1 MGGENR
7 RNTAIITPTSKFK
20 IMNFYLISSLTF
32 VILTWVSSGDALK
45 CNQCTSHEHTQC
57 GDPFY
62 YEDELGNK
70 TYKKQFEKECPLDD
84 GNGNEYTLC
93 GKIYQV
99 VRGNERII
107 RSCGYEES
115 TDLDG
120 KPRQCY
126 STVLEEYNTYVCTC
140 KGDNCNG
147 SNTLGI
153 SIISCTLSVI
163 LAVFFK

>member
-1 MGGENR
+1 MGR

-70 TYKKQFEKECPLDD
+70 TYKTQFQKECPKDD

-93 GKIYQV
+93 RKIYQV
-99 VRGNERII
+99 VRGNDRE
-107 RSCGYEES
+107 
-115 TDLDG
+115 
-120 KPRQCY
+120 CY
-126 STVLEEYNTYVCTC
+126 TTVLEEYNTYVCTC

-147 SNTLGI
+147 SNSLGI
-153 SIISCTLSVI
+153 SMIFCTLSVL